1 MRDIVN
7 AIFQVRGSHRT
18 FVDGTLCHVEYITL
32 TDRLSRREAIPQL
45 VERVKFMFGADAYLA
60 AARSGPLEWK
70 KLAAQPSSNERG
82 QPRRQTMKIGHVCLI
97 KD

>member
-1 MRDIVN
+1 MRDTVN

-45 VERVKFMFGADAYLA
+45 VERVKFMF
-60 AARSGPLEWK
+60 
-70 KLAAQPSSNERG
+70 
-82 QPRRQTMKIGHVCLI
+82 
-97 KD
+97 